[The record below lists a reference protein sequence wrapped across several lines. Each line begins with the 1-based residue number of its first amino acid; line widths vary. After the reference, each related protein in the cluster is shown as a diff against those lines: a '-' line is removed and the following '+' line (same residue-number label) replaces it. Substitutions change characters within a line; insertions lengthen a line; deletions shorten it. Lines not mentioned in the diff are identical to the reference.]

1 MKKYNKKQCMLK
13 INKTAS
19 FCHFHEKKTSARKIV
34 PPKTCLFLELKLY
47 TSPKIRDTRALKSG
61 IP

>member
-1 MKKYNKKQCMLK
+1 MLK

-19 FCHFHEKKTSARKIV
+19 FCHFHEKKNFCTKNST
-34 PPKTCLFLELKLY
+34 PKTFVFLELKLY

>member
-1 MKKYNKKQCMLK
+1 MLK

-19 FCHFHEKKTSARKIV
+19 FCHFHENKTSARKIV
-34 PPKTCLFLELKLY
+34 PPKTCLSLELKLY